1 MENKQDKTELDNKKP
16 TKPEYVSFVDE
27 MKRHIKYKK
36 NIRTNIKDGQK
47 LFDLVISTM
56 RHIYNAP
63 NKDFSV
69 KGSKFMIDTNQF
81 TISKYE
87 EGKVVA
93 LKTKTKDGFE
103 FTVTYTIKK
112 NFVTGNYFLR
122 YFDHAFAPKTLWGA
136 KASLGKFLYLR
147 NAKFNYRK
155 IKKDIQNQIK
165 GKERV
170 SLETRKKVPAKATT
184 KTK

>member
-1 MENKQDKTELDNKKP
+1 MSLKKQEDLKIENEKVEKV
-16 TKPEYVSFVDE
+16 EYVSFVDE
-27 MKRHIKYKK
+27 MKRHIKFKK
-36 NIRTNIKDGQK
+36 NIRTNIKDSQK

-69 KGSKFMIDTNQF
+69 VDSKFMIDTNQF
-81 TISKYE
+81 TITKYD
-87 EGKVVA
+87 EGKLIA
-93 LKTKTKDGFE
+93 LQTKTRDEFE
-103 FTVTYTIKK
+103 FTVTFKIRKS
-112 NFVTGNYFLR
+112 FILGNYYVH

-136 KASLGKFLYLR
+136 KASLGKYLYLR

-155 IKKDIQNQIK
+155 IKKDIHNQIS

-170 SLETRKKVPAKATT
+170 SLETSKKVMK
-184 KTK
+184 KNSK